1 VLKIRLFYDRINYRI
16 KRSKEVKNLIEKV
29 IRKMNKIPGDLNF
42 IITNDKIVRKLNV
55 KYLGHN
61 YFTDVIAFD
70 YSENEIL
77 NGEVYISKDTV
88 KRNAVKYKVSLNSEI
103 LRVMIHGTLH
113 LCGMDDKSKEEKNI
127 MRKLEDKWIKEI
139 GEDKKWNS
147 DTIL

>member
-1 VLKIRLFYDRINYRI
+1 
-16 KRSKEVKNLIEKV
+16 
-29 IRKMNKIPGDLNF
+29 MNKIPGDLNF
-42 IITNDKIVRKLNV
+42 ILTNDKIVRKLNV

-77 NGEVYISKDTV
+77 NGEVYISKDKV
-88 KRNAVKYKVSLNSEI
+88 KRNAIKYKVSLNSEI

-113 LCGMDDKSKEEKNI
+113 LCGMDDKSKEEKNV